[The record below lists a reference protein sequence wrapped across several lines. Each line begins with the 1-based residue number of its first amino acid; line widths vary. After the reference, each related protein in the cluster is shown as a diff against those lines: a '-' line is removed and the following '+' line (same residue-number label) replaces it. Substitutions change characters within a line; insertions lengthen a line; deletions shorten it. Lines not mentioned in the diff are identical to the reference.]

1 MVCLPT
7 GGRGSRANLLGGQ
20 VLGSDP
26 DVESAGVDTGFAPT
40 EDTLRAPDVAVGN
53 VPDEP
58 GWVHGVPPLAVEY
71 ADTGQDEQ
79 DLVTKIH
86 DLLAAGTRFLWVV
99 RLTGPRR
106 VEIHEQDQPMRVV
119 YPGET
124 LHAPGILRNPVPV
137 DALYDPKEANQA
149 TFRNLLQRQ
158 GYDSIDAILA
168 EGKAE
173 GKMEGKAEGKAEGKL
188 EGLAEG
194 EVSGRLQALQQALFE
209 VVSARGF
216 RLSEQHRALIEACTD
231 LEQLSQWLRGAVTA
245 TSDAEIFPPGDGA
258 G

>member
-26 DVESAGVDTGFAPT
+26 DVESAGVDTGFAPN
-40 EDTLRAPDVAVGN
+40 EDTQRAPDVAVGN

-71 ADTGQDEQ
+71 ADTGQDEH

-106 VEIHEQDQPMRVV
+106 VEIHEQDQPMRVA
-119 YPGET
+119 YPGEK
-124 LHAPGILRNPVPV
+124 LQAPGILRNPVPV
-137 DALYDPKEANQA
+137 DALYDPREANQA

-158 GYDSIDAILA
+158 GYDSIDSILA

-173 GKMEGKAEGKAEGKL
+173 GKVEGRAEGKL

-194 EVSGRLQALQQALFE
+194 EVSGRLQALQQALLE

-216 RLSEQHRALIEACTD
+216 RLSKQHRSLIEACTD
-231 LEQLSQWLRGAVTA
+231 LEQLSQWLRAAVTA
-245 TSDAEIFPPGDGA
+245 TSAVEMFLPIGGA
-258 G
+258 D